1 MVYKNVTFN
10 IEESIAK
17 ELKQLALDEDTSQ
30 KELVNEMLKEGIKR
44 KRGQSRLDDL

>member
-30 KELVNEMLKEGIKR
+30 KKLVNEILKDGIKR
-44 KRGQSRLDDL
+44 KKGQVKSD